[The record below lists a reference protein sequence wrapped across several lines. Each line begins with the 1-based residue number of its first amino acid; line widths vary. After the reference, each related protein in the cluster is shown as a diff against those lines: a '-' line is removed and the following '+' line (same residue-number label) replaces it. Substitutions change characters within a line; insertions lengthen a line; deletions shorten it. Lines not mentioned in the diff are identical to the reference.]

1 MKKACICA
9 MLAFAMALSLTACS
23 PTSQAD
29 PSASPSST
37 GPMATQNQPVAP
49 GNTPVPTNGTTTP
62 NPIPPG
68 NTPHLNPVPTETPAQ

>member
-9 MLAFAMALSLTACS
+9 VLAFTMALSLTACS
-23 PTSQAD
+23 PTSD
-29 PSASPSST
+29 PNASPSST